1 MDMSYNP
8 FTLAGKTILVSGASS
23 GIGKAIAI
31 ECSKMGANVI
41 LTARNKERLEET
53 LSQCVGGVK

>member
-1 MDMSYNP
+1 MSYNP
-8 FTLAGKTILVSGASS
+8 FTLTGKTILVSGASS

-53 LSQCVGGVK
+53 LSQCVGGVR

>member
-1 MDMSYNP
+1 MGMSYNP

-23 GIGKAIAI
+23 GIGKATAI

-41 LTARNKERLEET
+41 LTASNKERLEEP